1 MKTFK
6 HTSLIA
12 VVLLLGFMVQTAS
25 AGNLSN
31 KKKSE
36 QQNLVT
42 IKGKVIDSETR
53 APLVFASVAVKESN
67 VAIVTNI
74 DGEFTLKISDP
85 ANSKSLQI
93 SFLGYKNKTVPISDL
108 KDNGAKN
115 IISLEAAPIPIKE
128 IIVKPSD
135 PVSIVE
141 KAINNIGKNYES
153 VPNLLTAFYRET
165 IRKNRTYV
173 SIGEAVVEIF
183 KAPYNNDM
191 RYDGARIYK
200 GRKSSD
206 VEKMDTVL
214 FKLQGGPVSVLEL
227 DIVKNSESV
236 LTKDAM
242 KDYNYSLTG
251 VIEIDNKPHYVID
264 FIQKPSVEMPLFMGS
279 LYIEMDSY
287 AITEAEFGFNLSNK
301 EAAQSIF
308 IRKKPL
314 GMKVTPEIATYKT
327 KYREQ
332 NGKWHFEYSRAEVKF
347 KVAWSKKLF
356 NTYYTTMSE
365 IAVTDRTDQ
374 EVIKFAGKDKI
385 KYTDVFSDKVGAFTD
400 KEFWGDYNV
409 IEPDQSIESAI
420 RRLSRKLKFS
430 DRENKK

>member
-6 HTSLIA
+6 NISLIST
-12 VVLLLGFMVQTAS
+12 VLLLAFTAQITFAGSHKEKKNAQQQT
-25 AGNLSN
+25 LI
-31 KKKSE
+31 
-36 QQNLVT
+36 T
-42 IKGKVIDSETR
+42 IKGKVIDAESR
-53 APLVFASVAVKESN
+53 APLVFATVAVKETN

-74 DGEFTLKISDP
+74 DGEFTLKVGDLGT
-85 ANSKSLQI
+85 SKSLEI
-93 SFLGYKNKTVPISDL
+93 SFLGYKNKIVPLSDL
-108 KDNGAKN
+108 KENGSKN
-115 IISLEAAPIPIKE
+115 IIALETAPIPIKE
-128 IIVKPSD
+128 IIVKPLD

-141 KAINNIGKNYES
+141 KAIDNISKNYET
-153 VPNLLTAFYRET
+153 VPNLMTAFYRET

-183 KAPYNNDM
+183 KAPYNSNV
-191 RYDGARIYK
+191 RFDGARIYK
-200 GRKSSD
+200 GRKGTD
-206 VEKMDTVL
+206 VEKMDTIL
-214 FKLQGGPVSVLEL
+214 FKLQGGPISVLEL
-227 DIVKNSESV
+227 DIVKNSESI
-236 LTKDAM
+236 LTREAM
-242 KDYNYSLTG
+242 RNYDYTLSG
-251 VIEIDNKPHYVID
+251 VIEIDNKPNYVID
-264 FIQKPSVEMPLFMGS
+264 FKQKPSVETPLFMGS

-287 AITEAEFGFNLSNK
+287 AVSEAEFGFNLENK

-314 GMKVTPEIATYKT
+314 GVKVTPELATYRT

-332 NGKWHFEYSRAEVKF
+332 GGKWHFAYSRAEVKF
-347 KVAWSKKLF
+347 KVDWNKKLF

-385 KYTDVFSDKVGAFTD
+385 KYNDVFSDKVAAFTD

-430 DRENKK
+430 DRETEK

>member
-1 MKTFK
+1 M
-6 HTSLIA
+6 
-12 VVLLLGFMVQTAS
+12 
-25 AGNLSN
+25 
-31 KKKSE
+31 
-36 QQNLVT
+36 
-42 IKGKVIDSETR
+42 
-53 APLVFASVAVKESN
+53 FATVAVKETN
-67 VAIVTNI
+67 VAIITNI
-74 DGEFTLKISDP
+74 DGEFTLKVGDLST
-85 ANSKSLQI
+85 SKSLEV
-93 SFLGYKNKTVPISDL
+93 SFLGYKNKTIPLSDL

-115 IISLEAAPIPIKE
+115 VITLEAAPIPIKE
-128 IIVKPSD
+128 IIVKPQD

-141 KAINNIGKNYES
+141 KAINNISKNYES
-153 VPNLLTAFYRET
+153 VPNLMTAFYRET
-165 IRKNRTYV
+165 IRKNRSYV

-183 KAPYNNDM
+183 KAPYRNDV
-191 RYDGARIYK
+191 RFDGARIYK

-236 LTKDAM
+236 LTREAM
-242 KDYNYSLTG
+242 EYYNYTLTG
-251 VIEIDNKPHYVID
+251 VIEIDNKPHFVID

-279 LYIEMDSY
+279 LYIDMDSY
-287 AITEAEFGFNLSNK
+287 AVTEAEFGFNLSNK

-314 GMKVTPEIATYKT
+314 GMKVTPEIATYRT

-332 NGKWHFEYSRAEVKF
+332 DGKWYFAYSRAEVKF
-347 KVAWSKKLF
+347 KVNWKKKLF

-385 KYTDVFSDKVGAFTD
+385 KYTDVFSEKVGAFTD

-430 DRENKK
+430 DRENNK